1 MSFLKGNIQSFNL
14 RRGAAGIILLLTL
27 FVLNSSPAYAGKDCS
42 GAFTVQLSDGRVITG
57 PTKVTITVG
66 AGVTA
71 RLSGKFVNYTVDLDT
86 FRVTNYTLR
95 SDITANQP
103 AVIFVRKEPL
113 HGRVLTSGLSIELS
127 SEQAVL
133 QRSGGGQSMKIQSK
147 DCSEG
152 GIFQMEPE
160 PAVEVVHELGPLFA
174 YCVDSLGRVLI
185 VSASNP
191 FIGRE
196 SPELATRTFPVGNS
210 IVGTKVS
217 RWQIQSGGRMGM
229 VTGEDAVE
237 PLTAPC
243 SAGGAG
249 PTPTPSPS
257 PSATPTP
264 SPSPTA
270 TPSPSPSP
278 TASPSPSP
286 SPSASPS
293 PTPSPS
299 PGQGMEARM
308 EIRLVGATLNGATPS
323 GEAEF
328 RREAVGSR
336 RLRIKIE
343 NVNLPDGTVLDVL
356 VDNVRVGQIVINS
369 LKGELELR
377 TDHGQTTP
385 PVVNGTSIVISD
397 RTGTTI
403 LAGTFSQSLP
413 NPGATPNPTP
423 VPTPGPGGEVR
434 VRIPLAGAAIG
445 GMMPQG
451 HADFR
456 QRPDG
461 RRLNVEIQDVNL
473 PAGTTFRVLVNN
485 VSIGQI
491 VLNSFFRGELE
502 LNTNDGNSV
511 PVITNGTTVAVVN
524 NTTGATVLAG
534 VFGAIA
540 PAVNPLEDGNF
551 FVRQQYLD
559 FLNRAPEQGG
569 LDAWLGVLGKCPNN
583 GYGSDNPDCDRVQIS
598 SGFYRSPEFS
608 GRGYFVYR
616 LYDAALGRMPRYAEF
631 MPDMAR
637 LGTPQTAAELEAS
650 KDAFV
655 AEIMARPEFNTLY
668 NGLTSAANAEAF
680 VAKLERTA
688 GVTLANRAQLIAAMS
703 NGTKT
708 AAQTLRAF
716 IESQEVQTRFFYRG
730 FVAMQYFGYLRRDP
744 EQAGFEAWVN
754 VLTNGAPNIQ
764 TGDYRTLIF
773 GFLHSFEYRNR
784 FGQP

>member
-1 MSFLKGNIQSFNL
+1 MSFLTGEMHSFNL

-27 FVLNSSPAYAGKDCS
+27 FVLNNSTAYAAGKDCS
-42 GAFTVQLSDGRVITG
+42 GAFTVRLSDGRVFSG
-57 PTKVTITVG
+57 ATKTIVAVG
-66 AGVTA
+66 AGITA
-71 RLSGKFVNYTVDLDT
+71 QVSGKFVNYTVDLDT
-86 FRVTNYTLR
+86 FRVTNYTLQ

-103 AVIFVRKEPL
+103 AVIFTRKEPL
-113 HGRVLTSGLSIELS
+113 HGKILTSGLSIELS
-127 SEQAVL
+127 SEQGVL

-160 PAVEVVHELGPLFA
+160 PAAEVVHELGQLFV

-185 VSASNP
+185 ISGSNP
-191 FIGRE
+191 FVGRE
-196 SPELATRTFPVGNS
+196 SPELATRTFPAGNA

-243 SAGGAG
+243 STSGAG

-257 PSATPTP
+257 PSPSPTATPTP

-270 TPSPSPSP
+270 TPSPNP
-278 TASPSPSP
+278 SPSPSP
-286 SPSASPS
+286 SPS
-293 PTPSPS
+293 
-299 PGQGMEARM
+299 PGQGLEARM
-308 EIRLVGATLNGATPS
+308 EIRLVGASLNGATPF

-328 RREAVGSR
+328 RREAEGSR
-336 RLRIKIE
+336 RLKIKIE
-343 NVNLPDGTVLDVL
+343 NVNLPNGTTLNVL

-369 LKGELELR
+369 LKGEIELR

-385 PVVNGTSIVISD
+385 PVVNGTSIVISNS
-397 RTGTTI
+397 TGTTVI
-403 LAGTFSQSLP
+403 AGTFSQSLP
-413 NPGATPNPTP
+413 NPGPSPSPTP
-423 VPTPGPGGEVR
+423 VATPGPGGEVR
-434 VRIPLAGAAIG
+434 VRIPLTGASIS

-502 LNTNDGNSV
+502 LNTNDGHSV
-511 PVITNGTTVAVVN
+511 PVVTNGTTVAVVN
-524 NTTGATVLAG
+524 NATGATIVAG
-534 VFGAIA
+534 VFGAIV
-540 PAVNPLEDGNF
+540 PAANPLEDGNF

-583 GYGSDNPDCDRVQIS
+583 GYGTTNPDCDRVQIS
-598 SGFYRSPEFS
+598 SGFYRSSEFS

-650 KDAFV
+650 KDAFA
-655 AEIMARPEFNTLY
+655 AEIMSRPEFNTIY
-668 NGLTSAANAEAF
+668 NGLTGAANAEAF
-680 VAKLERTA
+680 VSKLERTA
-688 GVTLANRAQLIAAMS
+688 GVTLASRAQLIAEMG

-716 IESQEVQTRFFYRG
+716 IESPEVQTRFFYRG
-730 FVAMQYFGYLRRDP
+730 FVAMQSFGYLRRDP
-744 EQAGFEAWVN
+744 EQAGFDAWVN
-754 VLTNGAPNIQ
+754 VLTNGAPNVQ
-764 TGDYRTLIF
+764 TGDYRTLIH

>member
-1 MSFLKGNIQSFNL
+1 MSFLKVRMASFNL

-27 FVLNSSPAYAGKDCS
+27 FALNSSPVYAGKDCS
-42 GAFTVQLSDGRVITG
+42 GAFTVRLSDGRVVSG

-66 AGVTA
+66 AGITA
-71 RLSGKFVNYTVDLDT
+71 QVSGKFVNYTVDLDT

-103 AVIFVRKEPL
+103 AVVFARKEPL
-113 HGRVLTSGLSIELS
+113 HGRILTSGLSIELNN
-127 SEQAVL
+127 EQAVL
-133 QRSGGGQSMKIQSK
+133 RRSGGGQAMKIQSK

-160 PAVEVVHELGPLFA
+160 PGTEVLHELGPLFV

-185 VSASNP
+185 ISASNP
-191 FIGRE
+191 FVGRE
-196 SPELATRTFPVGNS
+196 SPELAARTFPAGNA
-210 IVGTKVS
+210 IVGTKIS

-237 PLTAPC
+237 PLGAPC
-243 SAGGAG
+243 SIGAGG
-249 PTPTPSPS
+249 P
-257 PSATPTP
+257 TPTP

-270 TPSPSPSP
+270 TPSPSPSATP
-278 TASPSPSP
+278 SPSPSATPSPSPSATPSPSP
-286 SPSASPS
+286 SPGPS
-293 PTPSPS
+293 PSPS
-299 PGQGMEARM
+299 PGQGVESRM
-308 EIRLVGATLNGATPS
+308 EIQLVGASLNGATPI

-343 NVNLPDGTVLDVL
+343 NVNLPNGTVLNVL
-356 VDNVRVGQIVINS
+356 VDNVRVGQIVIDS

-397 RTGTTI
+397 RAGTTV
-403 LAGTFSQSLP
+403 LAGTFSRSLP
-413 NPGATPNPTP
+413 NPGPSPSPTP
-423 VPTPGPGGEVR
+423 APTPGPDGEVR
-434 VRIPLAGAAIG
+434 VRIPLTGAAIG

-456 QRPDG
+456 RRSDG

-502 LNTNDGNSV
+502 LNTNDGHSV
-511 PVITNGTTVAVVN
+511 PVVAQGTTVTVVN
-524 NTTGATVLAG
+524 NTTGATLVAG

-540 PAVNPLEDGNF
+540 PAANPLEDGNF

-569 LDAWLGVLGKCPNN
+569 LDAWLGVLDKCPNN
-583 GYGSDNPDCDRVQIS
+583 GYGSSHPDCDRVQIS

-637 LGTPQTAAELEAS
+637 IGTPQTVAELEAS

-655 AEIMARPEFNTLY
+655 AEIMARPEFKSLY
-668 NGLTSAANAEAF
+668 NGLTGAANAEAF

-688 GVTLANRAQLIAAMS
+688 NVTLANRAQLIAEMS

-744 EQAGFEAWVN
+744 EQAGFDAWVN
-754 VLTNGAPNIQ
+754 VLTNGAPNVQ

>member
-1 MSFLKGNIQSFNL
+1 MSFLKSKMQSFNL
-14 RRGAAGIILLLTL
+14 RGGAAGIILLLTL
-27 FVLNSSPAYAGKDCS
+27 FVLNASPAYAGKDCS
-42 GAFTVQLSDGRVITG
+42 GAFTVRLSDGRVISG
-57 PTKVTITVG
+57 QQIKVSIPVG
-66 AGVTA
+66 AGLTA
-71 RLSGKFVNYTVDLDT
+71 QMSGKFVNFTVDLDT
-86 FRVTNYTLR
+86 FRVTNYTLQ
-95 SDITANQP
+95 SNITANQP
-103 AVIFVRKEPL
+103 AVIFARKEPL
-113 HGRVLTSGLSIELS
+113 HGKILTGTLSIDLN

-133 QRSGGGQSMKIQSK
+133 QRSGGGQSMKIQAK

-160 PAVEVVHELGPLFA
+160 PAAEVVHELGPLFV
-174 YCVDSLGRVLI
+174 YCVDTLNRVLI
-185 VSASNP
+185 ISASNP
-191 FIGRE
+191 FVGRE

-243 SAGGAG
+243 STTSTGPT

-257 PSATPTP
+257 PSATP

-270 TPSPSPSP
+270 TPSPSPSATP
-278 TASPSPSP
+278 SPSPSP
-286 SPSASPS
+286 SPN
-293 PTPSPS
+293 
-299 PGQGMEARM
+299 QGAEARM
-308 EIRLVGATLNGATPS
+308 QIRLVGASLNGATPV

-328 RREAVGSR
+328 RREAEGSR

-343 NVNLPDGTVLDVL
+343 NVNLPDGTTLDVL

-369 LKGELELR
+369 LKGEIELR

-385 PVVNGTSIVISD
+385 PVVNGTTIVIAD
-397 RTGTTI
+397 RAGTTVI
-403 LAGTFSQSLP
+403 AGTFTQSLP
-413 NPGATPNPTP
+413 NPSPSPSPNPTPNPTP
-423 VPTPGPGGEVR
+423 NPNGETR
-434 VRIPLAGAAIG
+434 VRIPLSGAAIG
-445 GMMPQG
+445 GMIPQG

-456 QRPDG
+456 VRPDG
-461 RRLNVEIQDVNL
+461 RRLNVEVQDVNL

-511 PVITNGTTVAVVN
+511 PVITDGTTVAVVN
-524 NTTGATVLAG
+524 NATGATIVAG

-540 PAVNPLEDGNF
+540 PIANPLEDGSF

-569 LDAWLGVLGKCPNN
+569 LDAWLGVLSKCPNN
-583 GYGSDNPDCDRVQIS
+583 GYGSTNPDCDRVQIS

-608 GRGYFVYR
+608 GRGFFVYR
-616 LYDAALGRMPRYAEF
+616 FYDAALGRLPRYAEF
-631 MPDMAR
+631 MHDMAR
-637 LGTPQTAAELEAS
+637 IGTPQTAAELEAS

-655 AEIMARPEFNTLY
+655 AEIVARPEFQALY
-668 NGLTSAANAEAF
+668 GGLTTASNAEAF
-680 VAKLERTA
+680 VSKLEKTA
-688 GVTLANRAQLIAAMS
+688 GVRLANHAQLVAEMS
-703 NGTKT
+703 SGART

-744 EQAGFEAWVN
+744 EQSGFEAWVN
-754 VLTNGAPNIQ
+754 VLTNGAPNVQ

-773 GFLHSFEYRNR
+773 GFLHSHEYRNR

>member
-1 MSFLKGNIQSFNL
+1 
-14 RRGAAGIILLLTL
+14 
-27 FVLNSSPAYAGKDCS
+27 
-42 GAFTVQLSDGRVITG
+42 
-57 PTKVTITVG
+57 
-66 AGVTA
+66 
-71 RLSGKFVNYTVDLDT
+71 
-86 FRVTNYTLR
+86 
-95 SDITANQP
+95 
-103 AVIFVRKEPL
+103 
-113 HGRVLTSGLSIELS
+113 
-127 SEQAVL
+127 
-133 QRSGGGQSMKIQSK
+133 
-147 DCSEG
+147 
-152 GIFQMEPE
+152 
-160 PAVEVVHELGPLFA
+160 
-174 YCVDSLGRVLI
+174 
-185 VSASNP
+185 
-191 FIGRE
+191 
-196 SPELATRTFPVGNS
+196 
-210 IVGTKVS
+210 
-217 RWQIQSGGRMGM
+217 
-229 VTGEDAVE
+229 
-237 PLTAPC
+237 
-243 SAGGAG
+243 
-249 PTPTPSPS
+249 
-257 PSATPTP
+257 
-264 SPSPTA
+264 
-270 TPSPSPSP
+270 
-278 TASPSPSP
+278 
-286 SPSASPS
+286 
-293 PTPSPS
+293 
-299 PGQGMEARM
+299 M
-308 EIRLVGATLNGATPS
+308 EIRLVGASLNGATPV

-328 RREAVGSR
+328 RREAAGSR

-343 NVNLPDGTVLDVL
+343 NVNLPNGTVLNVL
-356 VDNVRVGQIVINS
+356 VDNVKVGEIVINS
-369 LKGELELR
+369 LKGEIELR

-397 RTGTTI
+397 RTGMTVI
-403 LAGTFSQSLP
+403 AGTFSQSLP
-413 NPGATPNPTP
+413 NPGPSPSPSPSPTP

-434 VRIPLAGAAIG
+434 VRIPLSGASIN

-456 QRPDG
+456 QRPGG

-511 PVITNGTTVAVVN
+511 PVVNNGTTVAVVN
-524 NTTGATVLAG
+524 NTTGATIVAG

-540 PAVNPLEDGNF
+540 PSANPLEDGSF

-583 GYGSDNPDCDRVQIS
+583 GYGSSNPDCDRVQIS
-598 SGFYRSPEFS
+598 SGFYRSAEFS

-637 LGTPQTAAELEAS
+637 LGTPQNAAELEAS
-650 KDAFV
+650 KDAFI

-668 NGLTSAANAEAF
+668 NGLTGAANAEAF
-680 VAKLERTA
+680 VGKLERT
-688 GVTLANRAQLIAAMS
+688 GNVTLANRAQLIADMS
-703 NGTKT
+703 NGRKT

-744 EQAGFEAWVN
+744 EQAGFDAWVN
-754 VLTNGAPNIQ
+754 VLTDGAPNVQ